1 MCRTDRRCP
10 NQNCTHAKEAHN
22 QRRRDN
28 RKIRK
33 NIEQWA
39 ANQGLDLDP
48 VKGKPANE
56 LKVWADD
63 NGAPPEVL
71 QPATWKVEAQPQP
84 ATPAAA
90 PGNHVP
96 NGHPG
101 RGIAPAVGG
110 AGAGAGAGGRKGRI
124 PAAGHGIAPAPA
136 QGGDLIIEHRRI
148 SPADRQYLEPIKDQ
162 VSALLKC
169 QAADQTWQ
177 ERTLTKGGAVLKEIG
192 AGINTTKM
200 VQLDSDNTGYFKPF
214 AGLEH
219 SVSKGFGQKNA
230 EQPIHEAAAWQLAK
244 QLGPEYTQM
253 VSPCIIREIGGRWGS
268 VSFGQTGTST
278 HRAGIRSISE
288 LPKDQVDNLAFFDA
302 LIRQQDR
309 HEGNFLV
316 DNRGIVAID
325 HGFSFSKNRDYMNY
339 SKIQAYRASKRPELT
354 QQEFQLLVRITGS
367 SNCLGLKDIIG
378 AERTKD
384 LQTRAQNM
392 LKTGRIP
399 LP

>member
-10 NQNCTHAKEAHN
+10 NQNCTHAREAHN
-22 QRRRDN
+22 RRRRDN

-39 ANQGLDLDP
+39 ADQGLDLDP
-48 VKGKPANE
+48 VKGKPADA
-56 LKVWADD
+56 LKIWADG

-71 QPATWKVEAQPQP
+71 QPATWKAGAQPQP
-84 ATPAAA
+84 ATPAAVQGR
-90 PGNHVP
+90 PVP
-96 NGHPG
+96 NAHPG
-101 RGIAPAVGG
+101 RGFAPAGGGAGGGKGKMPAVGG
-110 AGAGAGAGGRKGRI
+110 GV
-124 PAAGHGIAPAPA
+124 APAPVHG
-136 QGGDLIIEHRRI
+136 QGNDLVIENNRI
-148 SPADRQYLEPIKDQ
+148 SAGDRQYLEPIKDQ
-162 VSALLKC
+162 VSALLKR
-169 QAADQTWQ
+169 QAVDQTWQ
-177 ERTLTKGGAVLKEIG
+177 ERILTQGGTVLKEIG

-200 VQLDSDNTGYFKPF
+200 VQLDSESTGYFKPF

-219 SVSKGFGQKNA
+219 SVSRSFGQKNA

-253 VSPCIIREIGGRWGS
+253 VSPCIIREVGGQWGS

-302 LIRQQDR
+302 VIRQQDR

-325 HGFSFSKNRDYMNY
+325 HGFSFSNNREYMNY
-339 SKIQAYRASKRPELT
+339 SKIQAYRASARPELT

-378 AERTKD
+378 EDRAKA